1 MVEQHGDDHHAE
13 AVNRRERPPQE
24 ACAILVFAEQHEMV
38 DGLDH
43 QTEHT
48 TDGEQPEQIEEIQRN
63 IALAGQIAAS
73 HTLGS
78 GVFVCA
84 TGIHTSQRELQTTL
98 LTQRRIGGD
107 MQGDQHDKL
116 DSRADKVQAKPLQ
129 RQRQQAFGER
139 KRNQQVRPL
148 RDVPAFVPEKQHAEH
163 RQARGGD
170 HQHDRVNRRQ
180 NRGEA
185 QRVERHI
192 AGKHGLH
199 DVQARQHDDRQRH
212 HAFNKHDDAVNAN
225 D

>member
-84 TGIHTSQRELQTTL
+84 TGIHTSQRELETTF
-98 LTQRRIGGD
+98 LTQRRIGSD
-107 MQGDQHDKL
+107 MQGYEHDKL
-116 DSRADKVQAKPLQ
+116 DSRADQIHTKSLQ
-129 RQRQQAFGER
+129 CQRQQAFGKGER
-139 KRNQQVRPL
+139 NHQIRPL
-148 RDVPAFVPEKQHAEH
+148 RDMPTLVHNEHHAEH
-163 RQARGGD
+163 RQTRGGD
-170 HQHDRVNRRQ
+170 QQHGRVNHRQ

-185 QRVERHI
+185 ERIERHF
-192 AGKHGLH
+192 AGKHRANR
-199 DVQARQHDDRQRH
+199 VQARQHNERQRH